1 MQRAKI
7 HSLSL
12 FQSETL
18 SRNEIIK
25 QEIIIF
31 FRNNLVSSKLKNKR
45 KKKTKKRNISMN
57 LTQSSQLNQVKFARN
72 RVCDSKLP
80 RE

>member
-18 SRNEIIK
+18 SSNEIIE

-31 FRNNLVSSKLKNKR
+31 FRNNLVSNKLKNE
-45 KKKTKKRNISMN
+45 KKKNKKKGT
-57 LTQSSQLNQVKFARN
+57 LL
-72 RVCDSKLP
+72 
-80 RE
+80 

>member
-31 FRNNLVSSKLKNKR
+31 FRNNLVSNKLKNKKEKKN
-45 KKKTKKRNISMN
+45 KKKEHFYEPYTEFA
-57 LTQSSQLNQVKFARN
+57 VKP
-72 RVCDSKLP
+72 S
-80 RE
+80 